1 LVLNEQIKSYGNN
14 KNLKLGRSWRHLATE
29 EKKRSWRNSAPEVS
43 CSWRI
48 VLLKTR
54 GPEATSSEAASSE
67 AAEVISSEA
76 ASSEA
81 ASSEAISPEAEY
93 QLDLQRIK
101 NWRIINA
108 KAVYWIRKHKQRI
121 SGVCNGHFKGVWRRV
136 FAIWTKALTLYFV
149 RIVQPRSPL
158 LCFVSALQD
167 KKTAPEYGFACI
179 DVPLDKEWISNLF
192 FIGQQ
197 PNQAKDYWW
206 KIKLQQRLFGV
217 LAISQRL
224 SHTSI

>member
-1 LVLNEQIKSYGNN
+1 MI
-14 KNLKLGRSWRHLATE
+14 LKA
-29 EKKRSWRNSAPEVS
+29 KRSWSQAAPEEIPLLKKS

-136 FAIWTKALTLYFV
+136 FAIWTKALTLYYCTNCTTTFSTTLFCV
-149 RIVQPRSPL
+149 CTSRQENSSRIRS
-158 LCFVSALQD
+158 
-167 KKTAPEYGFACI
+167 
-179 DVPLDKEWISNLF
+179 
-192 FIGQQ
+192 
-197 PNQAKDYWW
+197 
-206 KIKLQQRLFGV
+206 RLHRCSFG
-217 LAISQRL
+217 
-224 SHTSI
+224 